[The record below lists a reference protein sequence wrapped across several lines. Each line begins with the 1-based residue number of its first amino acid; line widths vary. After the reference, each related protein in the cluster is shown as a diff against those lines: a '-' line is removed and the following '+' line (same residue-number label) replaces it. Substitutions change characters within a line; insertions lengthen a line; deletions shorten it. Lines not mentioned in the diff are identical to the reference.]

1 MCFVGGTN
9 GGSQSVS
16 SFFFHPARF
25 SFLLVVPVVKLLRRT
40 GHHSAWST
48 FAVFPG
54 LNLIAFW
61 YFAFNPGPPMQSRRM
76 PSTSSHFSGIPT
88 SWELSRNSNRI
99 SLSQPLI
106 ATNYCST
113 TVSTFF
119 SVSAHQQLG
128 SKLLPRSKP
137 RKTGVVHCAATSVQS
152 ISRGTRRES
161 NQVEGTPL
169 RASRR
174 C

>member
-9 GGSQSVS
+9 GSSQSVS

-48 FAVFPG
+48 FVVFPG

-76 PSTSSHFSGIPT
+76 PSTSSHFSGIRT
-88 SWELSRNSNRI
+88 NR
-99 SLSQPLI
+99 
-106 ATNYCST
+106 A
-113 TVSTFF
+113 
-119 SVSAHQQLG
+119 
-128 SKLLPRSKP
+128 LLPSWSSIGRGLREHYAGRLLKEPEKVRLTSGHIH
-137 RKTGVVHCAATSVQS
+137 GV
-152 ISRGTRRES
+152 GPPKNE
-161 NQVEGTPL
+161 
-169 RASRR
+169 
-174 C
+174 